1 MKMYKTI
8 KSAQSGPFTAS
19 VPGSKSLT
27 HRMLIAASLAAGESV
42 IENALLSRDTELT
55 REGLVRM
62 GAGITQN
69 GSRLEITGTGAD
81 LAPYSDPIYLE
92 NSGTSMR
99 LLSAVAVLGK
109 GAYTLTG
116 SRRMCERPV
125 GELLSAINALGAVAE
140 ALSPGGCPPVRI
152 KCRPI
157 TGSHVYVD
165 CRKSSQF
172 LSALLLISPYCPEG
186 LAISVSGGLVSRPYV
201 DLTLSVM
208 NSFGVEVKRE
218 GYENFSVTGK
228 DFYLPGKYAVEPDA
242 SAASYF
248 FAAGAITGNPV
259 TVPGLSATSAQG
271 DAGFVR
277 VLEKMGAV
285 VREGRQGITVSGGQL
300 KGITVD
306 MGDMPDVVPTL
317 AAVAA
322 FAKGTTRILNVAHL
336 KVKESDRLEAVVREL
351 SRMGIKAATDG
362 ETLTIE
368 GGVPKPASIETYE
381 DHRIAMSFAVVGLR
395 APGTVIRDPS
405 CVGKSFPD
413 FWDQWEKMYA

>member
-1 MKMYKTI
+1 MDKTI
-8 KSAQSGPFTAS
+8 RPAGSGPFTAR

-27 HRMLIAASLAAGESV
+27 HRMLIAASLARGDSV

-55 REGLVRM
+55 REGLSRM
-62 GAGITQN
+62 GARIVQEGGRI
-69 GSRLEITGTGAD
+69 SISGTGAD
-81 LAPYSDPIYLE
+81 LTPSPDPIYLE

-109 GAYTLTG
+109 GEYILTG
-116 SRRMCERPV
+116 SRRMNERPV

-152 KCRPI
+152 KCRPL

-172 LSALLLISPYCPEG
+172 LSALLLISPYCPAG
-186 LAISVSGGLVSRPYV
+186 LAVSVSGGLVSRPYV

-208 NSFGVEVKRE
+208 NSFGVTVRRE
-218 GYENFSVTGK
+218 GYENFSVSGK
-228 DFYLPGKYAVEPDA
+228 ELYLPGRYEVEPDA

-259 TVPGLSATSAQG
+259 TVPGLSLFSAQG

-277 VLEKMGAV
+277 VLEKMGAT
-285 VREGRQGITVSGGQL
+285 VREGRQGITVSGGEL
-300 KGITVD
+300 KGLTVD

-322 FAKGTTRILNVAHL
+322 FAKGTTRIQNVAHL
-336 KVKESDRLEAVVREL
+336 KVKESDRLGAMVREL
-351 SRMGIKAATDG
+351 SRMGILASTDG
-362 ETLTIE
+362 ETLTVE

-381 DHRIAMSFAVVGLR
+381 DHRIAMSFAVAGLK
-395 APGTVIRDPS
+395 APGTVIRDPG
-405 CVGKSFPD
+405 CVEKSFPD
-413 FWDQWEKMYA
+413 FWDQWEKMYE